1 MLLKIAASFQLSMSG
16 DARIFEIKIQSIN
29 NKATTATKQQAFIP
43 SIVAVFSSISVRMWG
58 SHHTASSLSS
68 RFNPRS
74 GSWPAELD
82 RGPCPSF
89 LGKWASCSP
98 TPHLLTEQ
106 IKQEGQVENLMLW
119 TTEPS
124 NLDYRGED
132 GKAASQAEKK
142 VVVPGENN
150 V

>member
-1 MLLKIAASFQLSMSG
+1 MGILL
-16 DARIFEIKIQSIN
+16 
-29 NKATTATKQQAFIP
+29 P
-43 SIVAVFSSISVRMWG
+43 
-58 SHHTASSLSS
+58 
-68 RFNPRS
+68 P
-74 GSWPAELD
+74 
-82 RGPCPSF
+82 
-89 LGKWASCSP
+89 
-98 TPHLLTEQ
+98 PHLLTEQ